1 MPGNGGQDRADRVDA
16 GVDDQQR
23 LAAEPVR
30 GRPGQDRSG
39 GRAQRGPG
47 DQVAQG
53 QALAGGRGRSSARSR
68 CWTCR
73 SRTESR
79 PRGQQGQ
86 LPVEP
91 GRHPFIERLEN
102 VALGRWLGHGRS
114 LAAVR
119 LARLLF
125 PHRSKMNMTRTKS
138 PRPRRIPRTPPH
150 PPDPAASPGPRRRP
164 AQAPRA
170 HRSCSHPSQSE
181 LQSHRH
187 RSYQVIRRGCPSH
200 AAPATWL
207 GHPRRIRGTGRG
219 CQLEITGHRNALGT
233 QEHQESRPGSR
244 PTIIVNQVALHP
256 NSMNAASTPYERRDG
271 TSRRRRRR
279 LRSWLP

>member
-30 GRPGQDRSG
+30 DRPGQDRSG

-53 QALAGGRGRSSARSR
+53 QALAGGRARSSAPSR

-73 SRTESR
+73 SRTGSR
-79 PRGQQGQ
+79 PTWPAGSAASRTRSA
-86 LPVEP
+86 PVRRAFGED
-91 GRHPFIERLEN
+91 
-102 VALGRWLGHGRS
+102 V
-114 LAAVR
+114 AVR
-119 LARLLF
+119 RGLEPWALPCCRPISPPPL
-125 PHRSKMNMTRTKS
+125 PDRSKMNMTRTKS
-138 PRPRRIPRTPPH
+138 PRPRRIPRTPPHPPDPAASPGPRRIPRTPPH

-256 NSMNAASTPYERRDG
+256 NR
-271 TSRRRRRR
+271 
-279 LRSWLP
+279 